1 MSNLRDP
8 RSIPGGPL
16 TPIRGIPDH
25 PTSPPAGSD
34 VPLLRILLVDDNGAT
49 LDFLTDVFTANGCLT
64 LPALTAEHALDLLSS
79 QAVDLVIADIML
91 PRLSG
96 LDLLRAVKGTHPH
109 TPVVLITGL
118 PSVNSAVFGLR
129 YGAYD
134 YLSKPFS
141 VADVQQ
147 LLQRLRTD
155 RPPGHGAAGYPAG
168 LLDEIARRQL
178 GMEGLF
184 RIGALALEDV
194 DPARLLDSL
203 LDYVAQSLQSHAA
216 VLVIRDQDGT
226 LTSASHGHP
235 TLAHHL
241 VSACR
246 PIADGTA
253 GGAEVLPVQGPAAF
267 VVALAGRVPVA
278 DQAVAVLGVA
288 RDRSGG
294 GFLPEEQE
302 FFRAYVQTTGL
313 ALQKL
318 FLRDRA
324 ESEPI
329 EVMSVFVTALDSLE
343 SKDSSLRGHSPR
355 VSMYAGELATAL
367 GLPRAQVA
375 VSRRAGL
382 LHDLGKLV
390 LPDSIL
396 LKPGPLTEEEYAL
409 VQRHSVIGARILQ
422 RLRFFGDEAE
432 AVRHHLER
440 YDGTGVPDRLSGEAI
455 PLPARILA
463 VADAFDAMMSPR
475 PYRGALALDVAL
487 AELARGAGT
496 QFDPTVVQAFTA
508 IPRARLTEI
517 GQYYGSRSRSTRGPE
532 SEEAFQDRLE
542 ISPAGR
548 QEPNAVTPEPG
559 DRLAESDGGT
569 PAEMA
574 VGLADAA
581 GPETPSGGPGVAEEP
596 SDQVLAPQSSN
607 FFVVARGHR
616 DLVEELKALLG
627 GDLTSIRVIEDRRR
641 DQTILPREGR
651 EGRARVDWE
660 IDA

>member
-168 LLDEIARRQL
+168 LLD
-178 GMEGLF
+178 
-184 RIGALALEDV
+184 
-194 DPARLLDSL
+194 
-203 LDYVAQSLQSHAA
+203 YVAQSLQSHAA

-355 VSMYAGELATAL
+355 VSMYAGE
-367 GLPRAQVA
+367 
-375 VSRRAGL
+375 
-382 LHDLGKLV
+382 
-390 LPDSIL
+390 
-396 LKPGPLTEEEYAL
+396 
-409 VQRHSVIGARILQ
+409 
-422 RLRFFGDEAE
+422 
-432 AVRHHLER
+432 
-440 YDGTGVPDRLSGEAI
+440 
-455 PLPARILA
+455 
-463 VADAFDAMMSPR
+463 
-475 PYRGALALDVAL
+475 
-487 AELARGAGT
+487 
-496 QFDPTVVQAFTA
+496 
-508 IPRARLTEI
+508 
-517 GQYYGSRSRSTRGPE
+517 
-532 SEEAFQDRLE
+532 
-542 ISPAGR
+542 
-548 QEPNAVTPEPG
+548 
-559 DRLAESDGGT
+559 
-569 PAEMA
+569 
-574 VGLADAA
+574 
-581 GPETPSGGPGVAEEP
+581 
-596 SDQVLAPQSSN
+596 
-607 FFVVARGHR
+607 
-616 DLVEELKALLG
+616 
-627 GDLTSIRVIEDRRR
+627 
-641 DQTILPREGR
+641 
-651 EGRARVDWE
+651 
-660 IDA
+660 